1 MELLRGVRSQLT
13 ELLSGLDDN
22 DLAPMSLEL
31 SHILARYK
39 LKITSDKVVIKFLCV
54 LFYPCLCYFFPLI
67 LKMSLLGGDH
77 DIPIYRSA

>member
-22 DLAPMSLEL
+22 DLAPVSLEL

-39 LKITSDKVVIKFLCV
+39 LKLTSDKVVIEFSVFCFTLAYV
-54 LFYPCLCYFFPLI
+54 TFPLSY
-67 LKMSLLGGDH
+67 LKCFVRWR
-77 DIPIYRSA
+77 P

>member
-39 LKITSDKVVIKFLCV
+39 LKITSDKVVIEFLCV
-54 LFYPCLCYFFPLI
+54 CFTLAYLTFSLI
-67 LKMSLLGGDH
+67 LYFLLGGDH
-77 DIPIYRSA
+77 DNPSYWSS